1 MCPPPPKK
9 KLDQARQ
16 AKDQGHRMHGMKN
29 YMVITL
35 ETIIMGG
42 ITSISLGWGYVWVDE
57 KTKQKKKNVLGF
69 GTQTILNMHASY
81 FSIANDPAYQ

>member
-1 MCPPPPKK
+1 MTPPKKKK

-16 AKDQGHRMHGMKN
+16 AKDQGHQIHGMKN

-35 ETIIMGG
+35 ETIITGG
-42 ITSISLGWGYVWVDE
+42 LHTSPLVGTMSGWMNGW
-57 KTKQKKKNVLGF
+57 KNKKNVLGF
-69 GTQTILNMHASY
+69 GTQTILNMHVSY